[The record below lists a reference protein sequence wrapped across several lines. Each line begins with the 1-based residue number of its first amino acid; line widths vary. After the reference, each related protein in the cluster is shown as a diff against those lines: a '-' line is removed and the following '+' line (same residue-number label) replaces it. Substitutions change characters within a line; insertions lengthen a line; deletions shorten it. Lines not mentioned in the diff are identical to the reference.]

1 MITPM
6 DQREIP
12 LAERRFRNTKL
23 RRGIFLLPAL
33 FTSAN
38 LLCGYYAVVAAIHGA
53 VAIASGSGDFSD
65 FDHAA
70 RAIGLAILFD
80 SLDGRI
86 ARLTGTNTE
95 FGVQFDSL
103 ADVVSFGIA
112 PAVLAYSWGV
122 RNIPA
127 SSGINVDQLAQFS
140 WILCLVFLICCAWRL
155 ARFNVQGMA
164 PGGSKFFVGLPTPA
178 AAGVVASIIHGFK
191 VPLHDYR
198 WSIAWFLL
206 LAVLGALMTSAV
218 RYYSFKD
225 IPWTRKQPSV
235 TVIVLLTLIAV
246 VWKFSEIALVMFACA
261 YAVIGVALHFVRF
274 FRHRF
279 APRPAG
285 VSQ

>member
-1 MITPM
+1 MIAFM

-12 LAERRFRNTKL
+12 FAERRFRNAKF

-38 LLCGYYAVVAAIHGA
+38 LLCGYYAVVAALN
-53 VAIASGSGDFSD
+53 GSVSD

-112 PAVLAYSWGV
+112 PAVLAYSWGFHGIPV
-122 RNIPA
+122 STPINIE
-127 SSGINVDQLAQFS
+127 QLGQFG

-155 ARFNVQGMA
+155 ARFNVQGMD
-164 PGGSKFFVGLPTPA
+164 PGGSKYFIGMPTPA
-178 AAGVVASIIHGFK
+178 AAGVVAAIIHGFK

-198 WSIAWFLL
+198 WSIAWFVLL
-206 LAVLGALMTSAV
+206 FTLGALMTSTI

-225 IPWTRKQPSV
+225 LPLTRKQPSLA
-235 TVIVLLTLIAV
+235 VIVLLMLIAV
-246 VWKFSEIALVMFACA
+246 TWVYSEVALVMFACT
-261 YAVIGVALHFVRF
+261 YAATGVALHFVRF

-279 APRPAG
+279 APRPAN
-285 VSQ
+285 VPHQ